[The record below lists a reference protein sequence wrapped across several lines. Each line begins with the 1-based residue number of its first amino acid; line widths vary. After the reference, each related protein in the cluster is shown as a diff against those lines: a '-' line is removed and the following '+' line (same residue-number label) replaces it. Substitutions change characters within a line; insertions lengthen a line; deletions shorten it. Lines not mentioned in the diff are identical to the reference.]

1 MSKNDRPSVKVINQ
15 HGPMG
20 FVMFV
25 AFIGA
30 FTYFAQQADNFGGIL
45 LAFIKALVW
54 PGFVI
59 YHVLQ
64 ALHV

>member
-1 MSKNDRPSVKVINQ
+1 MTKGNNTSVKVINQ

-25 AFIGA
+25 AFMGA
-30 FTYFAQQADNFGGIL
+30 LVYFAQNAHNFGDLIV
-45 LAFIKALVW
+45 AFAKALVW
-54 PGFVI
+54 PGFIV

-64 ALHV
+64 NLGA

>member
-1 MSKNDRPSVKVINQ
+1 MSKGNGSVKVINQ

-20 FVMFV
+20 FVLFTAFV
-25 AFIGA
+25 GALVYFIDKADGFWEVIGA
-30 FTYFAQQADNFGGIL
+30 FFQAI
-45 LAFIKALVW
+45 VW

-64 ALHV
+64 LLGA

>member
-1 MSKNDRPSVKVINQ
+1 MTKADNTSVKIINQ

-20 FVMFV
+20 FVMFI

-30 FTYFAQQADNFGGIL
+30 FLYFSQHASNFGDVFF
-45 LAFIKALVW
+45 AFVKALVW
-54 PGFVI
+54 PGFAV

-64 ALHV
+64 LLGA